1 MFKIMLKRFIL
12 ILTLISSSL
21 VSFNLQAD
29 ELEQGFQAFSAGN
42 YEQALRLWL
51 PIAEKDNDK
60 AQYNLGLLYAKGLGV
75 EKNLKTAFIWYKR
88 AAANGNTDAMYNL
101 GIMYD
106 KGRVIYRSTKDATKW
121 WQKAAELGNA
131 SAQFNI
137 AVEYAYGRNLGKDVD
152 KAIMWWKKSA
162 QQGNKDAR
170 AALYRTYSE
179 GLFGQTVNP
188 QEAKR
193 WK

>member
-1 MFKIMLKRFIL
+1 MLKRF
-12 ILTLISSSL
+12 TLLFIFISFSL
-21 VSFNLQAD
+21 ATLNLQAG
-29 ELEQGFQAFSAGN
+29 ELEDGFQAFTAGN

-60 AQYNLGLLYAKGLGV
+60 AQYNLGLLYSKGLGV

-101 GIMYD
+101 GLMYD
-106 KGRVIYRSTKDATKW
+106 KGRVVYRSTKDATKW
-121 WQKAAELGNA
+121 WLKAAELGNA

-162 QQGNKDAR
+162 QQGNKQAR
-170 AALYRTYSE
+170 TALYRIYTE
-179 GLFGQTVNP
+179 GLFGQTINP

>member
-1 MFKIMLKRFIL
+1 MLKRFIFSFVL
-12 ILTLISSSL
+12 IPVYFLFST
-21 VSFNLQAD
+21 VQAS
-29 ELEQGFQAFSAGN
+29 ELEDGFQAFSAGN

-51 PIAEKDNDK
+51 PLAEKDNAN
-60 AQYNLGLLYAKGLGV
+60 AQYNLGILYQKGLGV
-75 EKNLKTAFIWYKR
+75 ETNPKAAFIWYKR
-88 AAANGNTDAMYNL
+88 AAENGHTDAMYNL

-106 KGRVIYRSTKDATKW
+106 HGKVVHLSTKDATKW

-131 SAQFNI
+131 SAQYNM
-137 AVEYAYGRNLGKDVD
+137 AVEYAYGRNLEKDVD

-162 QQGNKDAR
+162 QQGHKDSR
-170 AALYRTYSE
+170 NALYRVYTE
-179 GLFGQTVNP
+179 GLFGIPANP